1 MSRQLDG
8 QRRER
13 DFHAATHAL
22 DWHRAEQLA
31 VAALQDRDLT
41 DAERDV
47 WRERRAAAV
56 EGLLVVA
63 EQLELLFDAPSEAP
77 GRHYQHGGCVHPV
90 YNKVA
95 SQFTW
100 NSWHQRDVLRWGNDC
115 RVGCFCAAP
124 IPGRRPGLTSRCRLA
139 DGARGLVPRCAQVL
153 RIDGA
158 TGADRDGSDQAV
170 DQPPYCLVFTAAA
183 RVGRLPA

>member
-1 MSRQLDG
+1 MS
-8 QRRER
+8 
-13 DFHAATHAL
+13 AAPRL
-22 DWHRAEQLA
+22 
-31 VAALQDRDLT
+31 
-41 DAERDV
+41 
-47 WRERRAAAV
+47 V

-63 EQLELLFDAPSEAP
+63 EQLELLFDAPAEAP
-77 GRHYQHGGCVHPV
+77 GRHYQHRGCVHPV

-115 RVGCFCAAP
+115 RVGLFLRGANPWPPAWAH
-124 IPGRRPGLTSRCRLA
+124 LNSLQLLA
-139 DGARGLVPRCAQVL
+139 DGDYVASFRGGAQVL

-158 TGADRDGSDQAV
+158 TGTDRDGSDQAV